1 MNKKNLDQA
10 LAALADALY
19 SDDLASSN
27 PVAFIETLPKG
38 SLSGDLI
45 SGGKITKFKSA
56 GITDLSTT
64 EQLVV
69 RDDAVSIKSISSE
82 NITSKSVTADS
93 IKVDV
98 LTVNEIKTTV
108 KMEKDSSVYFTG
120 DKIYSKGLLWVANDY
135 TKQFVY
141 NANPDRFFSSEI
153 IDVHKGK
160 FFSVGGVKVID
171 DTEIGPTI
179 FKSNLR
185 EVGTLKGLNVMG
197 DVSINQYMFYKSSM
211 DRLGLGTDT
220 PHAGFS
226 VAEMGIEVMLGTDDE
241 MKGMVG
247 TFAPV
252 DFNIVSDNTAR
263 ITIGATGNI
272 VLGNPG
278 KLVNIPAKVGIGVR
292 TVDQNVDLHV
302 AGPVRIH
309 NRLQMYDVA
318 QPSEGTFM
326 VGDIVW
332 NSEPLAGKYVGW
344 ICTKAGNPG
353 SWSPFGKIDNK
364 A

>member
-1 MNKKNLDQA
+1 ML
-10 LAALADALY
+10 
-19 SDDLASSN
+19 
-27 PVAFIETLPKG
+27 
-38 SLSGDLI
+38 
-45 SGGKITKFKSA
+45 
-56 GITDLSTT
+56 
-64 EQLVV
+64 
-69 RDDAVSIKSISSE
+69 
-82 NITSKSVTADS
+82 NITAEN

-98 LTVNEIKTTV
+98 LTVNEIKTTL
-108 KMEKDSSVYFTG
+108 KLEKDSSVYFTG
-120 DKIYSKGLLWVANDY
+120 EKIYSKGLMWVGKDY

-141 NANPDRFFSSEI
+141 NPNPDRFFSSEI

-179 FKSNLR
+179 LKSNLR
-185 EVGTLKGLNVMG
+185 EVGTLKGLDVMG
-197 DVSINQYMFYKSSM
+197 DVSINQYVFYKSSM

-220 PHAGFS
+220 PHAGLS

-241 MKGMVG
+241 MKGMSG

-252 DFNIVSDNTAR
+252 DFNLVTDNTTR
-263 ITIGATGNI
+263 INIGATGNI
-272 VLGNPG
+272 VLGNAG

-318 QPSEGTFM
+318 PPTEGTYM

-364 A
+364 S